1 MRALI
6 FDFSIPRYVVSK
18 ALGGLIPSILWGRFS
33 ELHYRQIPDPPLLGD
48 DWVRVATRLG
58 GICGSDLHAI
68 RLDTSLAATAFT
80 TFPFVFGH
88 EAVGTVVETGP
99 AVRGLVAGQRV
110 TVEPALPCA
119 TRGFNPPC
127 PYCAAGDY
135 NLCLRYTDGHLS
147 PGLMIGFSRDTGGSW
162 GENFVAHQSQVFP
175 LPESV
180 NDANALMVEPLATA
194 VHPMLHYRPDDS
206 ATVLIIGGGVMGQCV
221 VAALRAL
228 GSRARVVALVK
239 YPFQEEMARRLGAD
253 RVIRLGRG
261 DAHYQALADLTG
273 GTLAQPKMGKR
284 VLLGGAD
291 LTVECVGS
299 SRSLEDALRLTRPG
313 GTVLV
318 LGQAS
323 VPRGVD
329 WTAIWMK
336 ELHVTGSY
344 IYGVENWQGRRQRT
358 MEIVLDWMA
367 EGRVDLSPLLTHL
380 YPLKSYPQAFATA
393 MGKAQT
399 SAFKVAFHF
408 PQTGSGREEAAPRG

>member
-1 MRALI
+1 MRALL
-6 FDFSIPRYVVSK
+6 FDFSFPRYFASK
-18 ALGGLIPSILWGRFS
+18 ALGGLIPPILWGRFS

-58 GICGSDLHAI
+58 GMCGSDLHVV
-68 RLDTSLAATAFT
+68 RLDTSLAASAFT
-80 TFPFVFGH
+80 TFPFVLGH
-88 EAVGTVVETGP
+88 EAVGTVVEIGH
-99 AVRGLVAGQRV
+99 AVGGVAVGQRV
-110 TVEPALPCA
+110 TIEPALPCA
-119 TRGFNPPC
+119 TRGINPPC
-127 PYCAAGDY
+127 PNCAAGNY
-135 NLCLRYTDGHLS
+135 NLCLRYTEGHLS
-147 PGLMIGFSRDTGGSW
+147 PGLMVGFSHDTGGSW
-162 GENFVAHQSQVFP
+162 GENFVAHQSQIFP
-175 LPESV
+175 LPEHV

-194 VHPMLHYRPDDS
+194 VHPLLHHRPDDG
-206 ATVLIIGGGVMGQCV
+206 ATVLIIGGGVVGQCV
-221 VAALRAL
+221 IAATRAL
-228 GSRARVVALVK
+228 GSRARVIALVK
-239 YPFQEEMARRLGAD
+239 YPFQDEMARRLGAD
-253 RVIRLGRG
+253 LVIRLGPG
-261 DAHYQALADLTG
+261 DAYYEALADLTG
-273 GTLAQPKMGKR
+273 GRLARPKMGKR
-284 VLLGGAD
+284 VVIGGAD

-380 YPLKSYPQAFATA
+380 YPLDAYPQAFATA